1 MAIWLKT
8 GELEVGLSDGI
19 VRRDDFAALAD
30 VCELTRLAAARLAEA
45 SAQAAQIVDGA
56 LAQAEREI
64 AQARDQSERIR
75 AEAHAR
81 GLREAAERWAEEMAE
96 KAFEAHH
103 GIQRASERLAE
114 LVSLAAQRV
123 IEVEDKDGLYRRA
136 LRSVRSLTGDSKTLT
151 LHIGI
156 EDAEY
161 ARSVVDQLAQEIGIP
176 VPLEIKVDNR
186 LVAGGCV
193 LESDYGVID
202 ASLGLQIQAVKLAI
216 GRAARAALSHLDGSA
231 GRPAAAPTSAAAAAG
246 RMEEAQAA
254 QDAQAK
260 SHGI

>member
-8 GELEVGLSDGI
+8 GDLEVGIGNGVI
-19 VRRDDFAALAD
+19 RRDDFAVLAD
-30 VCELTRLAAARLAEA
+30 VCELNRLSAVRLAEA
-45 SAQAAQIVDGA
+45 SEHAKQIVDAA
-56 LAQAEREI
+56 LEQAKQQI
-64 AQARDQSERIR
+64 AQARDESERIR
-75 AEAHAR
+75 AEAHER
-81 GLREAAERWAEEMAE
+81 GLREAAERWVQQMAE
-96 KAFEAHH
+96 KAFEAQHSL
-103 GIQRASERLAE
+103 QRASDRLAE

-136 LRSVRSLTGDSKTLT
+136 LRSVRSLAGDSKTLT

-161 ARSVVDQLAQEIGIP
+161 ARAVVGQLADEIGIP

-216 GRAARAALSHLDGSA
+216 GRAARAALARMDDGA
-231 GRPAAAPTSAAAAAG
+231 ARPPARVAHGTNAL
-246 RMEEAQAA
+246 
-254 QDAQAK
+254 QDEP
-260 SHGI
+260 HGT